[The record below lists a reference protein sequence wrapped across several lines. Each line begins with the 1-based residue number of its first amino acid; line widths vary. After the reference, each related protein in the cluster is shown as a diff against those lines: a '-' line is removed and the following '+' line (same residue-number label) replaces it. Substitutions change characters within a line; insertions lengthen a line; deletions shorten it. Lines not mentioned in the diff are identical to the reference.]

1 MIAKN
6 VVSSREI
13 REAMAMYKKWTVF
26 LTDVVAIIVVLND
39 ELLYK
44 SGFEMLNLYKEN
56 DYV

>member
-6 VVSSREI
+6 VVTFREI
-13 REAMAMYKKWTVF
+13 REAMYKKWTVF
-26 LTDVVAIIVVLND
+26 LTDVAAIIVVLND

-44 SGFEMLNLYKEN
+44 SGFEVLNLYKEN